1 MNILPSLNNPT
12 AKILIVDDAAANIGG
27 LMHLLEGQGYKE
39 CVGFTDPAL
48 AVAEFINIKPDLLLL
63 DWHMESMSGL
73 EVVKAL
79 REKFSDTFLPPI
91 IVMTADCC
99 PETRQEALSAGVSDF
114 LSKPFD
120 HTEALLRIRN
130 LLRLRHLVE
139 HVESEK
145 QRLEEIVFERT
156 SELRETIDQL
166 KAVQQQVI
174 EQDRMRALAAMAG
187 GVAHDFN
194 NSLMVIRGFSEL
206 YGTGQA
212 KPSSSAA
219 EMHEAFDTIA
229 LASHDAGEIVR
240 RLREFYQPFNEP
252 VEVRQSVSLN
262 SLVEESVELTR
273 PKWETQTRAAGV
285 CVSMKLDL
293 EKEPKILVAPSEIRE
308 VMINL
313 IFNAVDAMP
322 QGGQIIVRTRS
333 TEDQVSIE
341 IEDTGTG
348 MTETTRQ
355 RCLEPFYTT
364 KGDRGTGLGLSI
376 IYGILH
382 RHEGSIQ
389 IKSELNQGTCMTISL
404 PTNANH
410 PSTSPTLSG
419 QPVPHHLRILVVDDD
434 PTICSVVSLFLES
447 DKHRVTV
454 AGNGCEALE
463 KFNNAEFDVVITD
476 RVMPKMSGD
485 QLAVAIRNIKPQIPI
500 ILLTGFEA
508 GNAPQEVNLLLS
520 KPATLNSLRGAIE
533 VAVGASQTA

>member
-1 MNILPSLNNPT
+1 
-12 AKILIVDDAAANIGG
+12 
-27 LMHLLEGQGYKE
+27 
-39 CVGFTDPAL
+39 
-48 AVAEFINIKPDLLLL
+48 
-63 DWHMESMSGL
+63 
-73 EVVKAL
+73 
-79 REKFSDTFLPPI
+79 
-91 IVMTADCC
+91 
-99 PETRQEALSAGVSDF
+99 
-114 LSKPFD
+114 
-120 HTEALLRIRN
+120 
-130 LLRLRHLVE
+130 
-139 HVESEK
+139 
-145 QRLEEIVFERT
+145 
-156 SELRETIDQL
+156 L

-206 YGTGQA
+206 YGTDQA
-212 KPSSSAA
+212 KPTSSAA

-333 TEDQVSIE
+333 TDDQVSIE

-382 RHEGSIQ
+382 RHEGTIR

-404 PTNANH
+404 PMNTSH
-410 PSTSPTLSG
+410 PSTSPALSG
-419 QPVPHHLRILVVDDD
+419 QPVPRHLRILVVDDD

-533 VAVGASQTA
+533 VAVGAGQTA